1 METFDRG
8 KFVDADF
15 TRGKVMLAS
24 FFLSAFVGFLV
35 GLQTS
40 TLIGML
46 LLFVV
51 LIIALILVS
60 IMESRGLRT
69 RMMDLL
75 FPNSLSIDLI
85 SLSASDPVDSS

>member
-1 METFDRG
+1 METLERG

-46 LLFVV
+46 LLVVV

-60 IMESRGLRT
+60 RAKHETKKSTDYAIAFFITMLAFLG
-69 RMMDLL
+69 
-75 FPNSLSIDLI
+75 FWII
-85 SLSASDPVDSS
+85 SLNIP